1 MKRFF
6 RLWMLLVPMALG
18 IASCTDTIDNPVIN
32 PNGNLVTD
40 DKTWTIGDDMMDR
53 SVLPGD
59 NFFMYCNGTW
69 WKNTELT
76 DANIVGYFRSVVAGK
91 ALEMANSLTYPTQ
104 TKLENDLKNL
114 DGTSEAAQQALA
126 RALELIEG
134 AETREQAWEVLGQLI
149 KEGYSAPF
157 QLIPFSINGKMAIC
171 INIRN
176 KDFGYDE
183 DGDDDDEDLGELL
196 LKNPDV
202 LSHVVPISSTSLTRG
217 IDTERWPMFLKIC
230 EVIGLNPEDAYTFD
244 SYVKANGTD
253 LPNLEGIMAFFE
265 SIQNFEP
272 EELAEY
278 LQDFV
283 ASDSVLISTEY
294 MEAYNAQVPESSQLK
309 PSNVLDKVKQ
319 SYLKYADSRAFAEKY
334 VTPQMKSRAYQTA
347 EELKNAFIKRIQR
360 NDWLSDDSKSN
371 AIEKLQAITIN
382 VAYPDE
388 WFEEGFADISSEK
401 SFLED
406 VMALRRAD
414 LALKLK
420 LAGMDNRKGG
430 FHALM
435 GANYALTVVNA
446 FYVANHNSINIY
458 PIWLMAPLYD
468 ETQNDA
474 INYAT
479 YTVFAHEISHGF
491 DTNGSRFDKHGD
503 PNPIWASEA
512 DEQEYLRRAQ
522 RLADY
527 YSSIEVLP
535 DEMPGVYADGE
546 FTLAEN
552 IADLGGFEIAFEAYT
567 DHLSAEGFK
576 GEELLKQQRRFYQA
590 YANLWRAKYGETWVR
605 YKLFG
610 ENGQEKDTHSLEK
623 ERVNG
628 IVPNTDAWYD
638 LFDVQPGQQMYLA
651 PEERIKIW

>member
-1 MKRFF
+1 
-6 RLWMLLVPMALG
+6 MLLVPMALG
-18 IASCTDTIDNPVIN
+18 IASCTDMTDNPVD
-32 PNGNLVTD
+32 NLVTD
-40 DKTWTIGDDMMDR
+40 DKTWTIGDDMMDT

-59 NFFMYCNGTW
+59 NFFMHCNGTW

-76 DANIVGYFRSVVAGK
+76 DAPIVGYFRSVVVGK
-91 ALEMANSLTYPTQ
+91 AAEMVSSLTYPTQ
-104 TKLENDLKNL
+104 TKLEEDLNNL
-114 DGTSEAAQQALA
+114 DGTTEAAQEALA

-134 AETREQAWEVLGQLI
+134 AKTQEQMWEVLGQLM
-149 KEGYSAPF
+149 KEGYSTPF
-157 QLIPFSINGKMAIC
+157 ELLPFSVNGKMAMC
-171 INIRN
+171 INIKN

-183 DGDDDDEDLGELL
+183 DDDENLAELL

-202 LSHVVPISSTSLTRG
+202 LSHVVPIRSTSLTRG

-230 EVIGLNPEDAYTFD
+230 EVIGLDPEDAYMLD
-244 SYVKANGTD
+244 SYANANGSD
-253 LPNLEGIMAFFE
+253 LTNLEGIMAIIE
-265 SIQNFEP
+265 SFQNLSP
-272 EELAEY
+272 EELSGILLES
-278 LQDFV
+278 V
-283 ASDSVLISTEY
+283 VSDNVITSTEA
-294 MEAYNAQVPESSQLK
+294 MEAYNAGVPEEAQLNLA
-309 PSNVLDKVKQ
+309 SVFDKVKQ
-319 SYLKYADSRAFAEKY
+319 SYLKYEDSRAIAEQY
-334 VTPQMKSRAYQTA
+334 TTPEMKIRAYQTA
-347 EELKNAFIKRIQR
+347 EELRNTFIKRIQR
-360 NDWLSDDSKSN
+360 SDWLSDASKSN

-388 WFEEGFADISSEK
+388 WFEEGFADISGEK

-420 LAGMDNRKGG
+420 LVGMDNRKGG

-435 GANYALTVVNA
+435 STNYALTVANA
-446 FYVANHNSINIY
+446 FYVQNFNSINIY
-458 PIWLMAPLYD
+458 PIWLMTPLYD

-491 DTNGSRFDKHGD
+491 DTNGSRFDKRGD
-503 PNPIWASEA
+503 LNPIWASEA
-512 DEQEYLRRAQ
+512 DEQEYLHRAQ

-527 YSSIEVLP
+527 FSSIEVLP
-535 DEMPGVYADGE
+535 EEMPGVYADGE

-552 IADLGGFEIAFEAYT
+552 IADLGGFEIAYEAYT
-567 DHLSAEGFK
+567 DHLLAEGFN

-605 YKLFG
+605 CMLFG
-610 ENGQEKDTHSLEK
+610 EYGQEKDSHSLEK
-623 ERVNG
+623 ERING

-651 PEERIKIW
+651 PEERIRIW

>member
-18 IASCTDTIDNPVIN
+18 IASCTDTIDNPVVN

-76 DANIVGYFRSVVAGK
+76 DASIVGYFRSVVAGK
-91 ALEMANSLTYPTQ
+91 ADEMASSLTYPTQ
-104 TKLENDLKNL
+104 TKLVEDLKNL
-114 DGTSEAAQQALA
+114 DGTTEAAQEVLA

-134 AETREQAWEVLGQLI
+134 AETQEQVWQVIGKLL
-149 KEGYSAPF
+149 KEGYSTPIK
-157 QLIPFSINGKMAIC
+157 LYPFSVNGKMAIC
-171 INIRN
+171 IGFNDGE

-183 DGDDDDEDLGELL
+183 DGEDDDEDLGELL
-196 LKNPDV
+196 RKDSRV
-202 LSHVVPISSTSLTRG
+202 LSHVMPISPASMTRG
-217 IDTERWPMFLKIC
+217 IDTERWPLFRIVC
-230 EVIGLNPEDAYTFD
+230 EAIGLSPEDAYTMEP
-244 SYVKANGTD
+244 YIAANSEETPD
-253 LPNLEGIMAFFE
+253 LEEMAAKMDQLQHFSVEKLTAKLLECVLSDNAITSTEAMEEYNA
-265 SIQNFEP
+265 SVP
-272 EELAEY
+272 EEA
-278 LQDFV
+278 
-283 ASDSVLISTEY
+283 
-294 MEAYNAQVPESSQLK
+294 QLK
-309 PSNVLDKVKQ
+309 LASVFNIVKKN
-319 SYLKYADSRAFAEKY
+319 YLKYADSRAIAEQY
-334 VTPQMKSRAYQTA
+334 TTPEMKSRAYQTA
-347 EELKNAFIKRIQR
+347 EELRNTFVQRIQR
-360 NDWLSDDSKSN
+360 SDWLTDASKTN

-388 WFEEGFADISSEK
+388 WFEEGFADISGEK

-420 LAGMDNRKGG
+420 LVGMDNKRGG
-430 FHALM
+430 FHELM
-435 GANYALTVVNA
+435 RGQDALTVANA
-446 FYVANHNSINIY
+446 FYVQNFNSINIY
-458 PIWLMAPLYD
+458 PIWLMTPLYD

-491 DTNGSRFDKHGD
+491 DTNGSRFDKRGD
-503 PNPIWASEA
+503 LNPIWATEA

-522 RLADY
+522 GLADY
-527 YSSIEVLP
+527 FSGIQVLP
-535 DEMPGVYADGE
+535 EEMPGVYANGE
-546 FTLAEN
+546 HTLAEN

-590 YANLWRAKYGETWVR
+590 YANLWRAKYGAAWANNMLYVE
-605 YKLFG
+605 
-610 ENGQEKDTHSLEK
+610 QDTHSLEK
-623 ERVNG
+623 ERING

-638 LFDVQPGQQMYLA
+638 LFNVQPGQKMYLA
-651 PEERIKIW
+651 PEERIRIW